1 MALCVTPAKA
11 AQTAATP
18 PKATCHHCHD
28 QAPEKP
34 IPDPTAPCKH
44 CPTTSQDRLA
54 TESDRTI
61 LKTAVELTPL
71 PQLDPAP
78 VAPTLYR
85 SFEITLPSVHS
96 PPNERLH
103 QFCLLLI

>member
-1 MALCVTPAKA
+1 MALCIMPARA
-11 AQTAATP
+11 AQAATP

-28 QAPEKP
+28 QTPENP
-34 IPDPTAPCKH
+34 SPDPTAPCKH
-44 CPTTSQDRLA
+44 CPSASQDRLA

-61 LKTAVELTPL
+61 LQTAVEFTFL
-71 PQLDPAP
+71 PQLDLTP
-78 VAPTLYR
+78 VAPTLDCD
-85 SFEITLPSVHS
+85 FEVTFPSVHS